1 MEKDETKR
9 KKIYI
14 NQINDV
20 NEKNITEIKLTPSI
34 YRIKNNDNYDL
45 NVNDE
50 EGDSK
55 HLVKKILHNSDD
67 KNTIINN
74 DNKSIMVDKLRKSSS
89 QNDLRDLSKDSKKN
103 KKNKSINNRYQFF
116 ENEDISDK
124 YDDEFSLNKPKEKP
138 NFQNKNKNDNNEE
151 MNQMSEIRKIML
163 RSSNQNIKAS
173 YLQDEEDN
181 IQTENVIRK
190 NENDDKLKD
199 INFAKIYAP
208 YKKNIEKSNC
218 LVALFSIG
226 IVLSI
231 ITGSICVYLQLYGNE
246 DVYILLAIIS
256 LIIIGIYIFGIKI
269 ISKHKE
275 NVLIIISM
283 RKDPEKIIQSKYR
296 KLIHLFIYL
305 LLLGAN
311 YYYVILLINT
321 SFLNN
326 IKLSIR
332 GKGYDIKQWVEYFSN
347 KNYNEILELFEKV
360 NITFLVFGWQNWLLM
375 VFILIYLITSI
386 FNYRLIKSIIQ
397 ALCIFSIQAGVFL
410 IYLSIYCYKFK
421 DASSFEDQKIS
432 WATPGTLCNG
442 CIAVILGFFGFYVF
456 FMENRKKIIIFEI
469 ICFAQIILL
478 LVFSA
483 GLFAIQDKFY
493 NYKKATCN
501 SLFKYISEDYILK
514 NKIKGCSS
522 KYLFNSETIENIE
535 CPKDRIMIN
544 WEVTESSN
552 ENTNEE
558 NNNNINNIN
567 LNKENKISFGCIN
580 QSCCLQVY
588 FIIKNKFDFLLI
600 LSIHQITYFLVI
612 FILGIYEYVK
622 IGSNLE
628 EEFTE
633 KFNIIIMFV
642 LTFFIIIIV
651 LPFLLSLPN
660 ESNQSI
666 LNKIKNVEAQ
676 EDSSIIPRDLIQ
688 ISKQNLWKYTND
700 TFNSIK
706 KREENNLKYNII
718 IENNNEYK
726 LSYYEYSIISFDSD
740 IIVDNKKLGKININ
754 DYKNYSYINSTKKII
769 FKSTENI
776 INSIFEYFDLIP
788 YYPLKEN
795 ILLNIEINGIFV
807 RGENDGYQNI
817 INNNYN
823 KYINIT
829 KEKIESNY
837 NGNTQNS
844 VVNILNIKLDF
855 SIMNKDEF
863 FYITGKIN
871 NDNGKSLI
879 NIYNYYFSDDPIYS
893 QRTNNTG
900 HFIIGPIYRILNS
913 KSIYYLNIEASKINV
928 ENENT
933 SEEKYI
939 INNDYCKFYDII
951 KINEYGFH
959 SNKYYPLNNI
969 YLPLS
974 NTGSMTIK
982 GVVKKYEKEQEA
994 ISDVNIKLFYGE
1006 QINKINEYIE
1016 DNQNSI
1022 NSNYLESSCIQRTSS
1037 NKEGEYNLNI
1047 NKNGQFMIVFMK
1059 DEYYLEK
1066 HIFIVKDISSSG
1078 TLDMGTMYLVGLFNS
1093 GKIVVRLEWDYKPP
1107 DLDLICRFQVKKNHY
1122 CYTFFGNKKCVET
1135 EYFQDSR
1142 EPKDISSEIIEI
1154 NEFSEYLYFFYVR
1167 KYFDISDGKT
1177 KNEKKKDGVEIGPY
1191 INYTDIDIKYNEYL
1205 NNTSAR
1211 LLIYTNG
1218 LRVPAMKI
1226 NIPGFENNIENQTVN
1241 QAKNKTEYNYWAG
1254 FCINGKEGISSLKI
1268 VNKIFKNEISKDICS
1283 SYYDKNKL
1291 ITFND

>member
-1 MEKDETKR
+1 MEKDEIEG
-9 KKIYI
+9 KKLFII
-14 NQINDV
+14 QSNDI
-20 NEKNITEIKLTPSI
+20 NEKNITEIKQTQSI
-34 YRIKNNDNYDL
+34 YRIKNNENYDL
-45 NVNDE
+45 NFNDE
-50 EGDSK
+50 ESDNK
-55 HLVKKILHNSDD
+55 NLVKKMLHNSDD

-74 DNKSIMVDKLRKSSS
+74 DNKSIMMDKLRKSIS
-89 QNDLRDLSKDSKKN
+89 QNDLRELSKDSKKN
-103 KKNKSINNRYQFF
+103 KKNKSINNRYQYF
-116 ENEDISDK
+116 ENEDISEK
-124 YDDEFSLNKPKEKP
+124 YDEDLSLNKPKEKP
-138 NFQNKNKNDNNEE
+138 NFQKKNNNSNNEE

-181 IQTENVIRK
+181 IKTENVINK
-190 NENDDKLKD
+190 NVDNDKLKD

-208 YKKNIEKSNC
+208 YKKSIEKTNC
-218 LVALFSIG
+218 LCILFSIG

-231 ITGSICVYLQLYGNE
+231 ITGSLCFYLHLYGNE
-246 DVYILLAIIS
+246 DVYILLAILS
-256 LIIIGIYIFGIKI
+256 LLIIGIYIFGIRI
-269 ISKHKE
+269 ISKYKE

-311 YYYVILLINT
+311 YFYVILLINT

-332 GKGYDIKQWVEYFSN
+332 GKGYDIKQWSEYFSN
-347 KNYNEILELFEKV
+347 KNYNEILKLFEKV

-375 VFILIYLITSI
+375 IFILIYLIILI

-397 ALCIFSIQAGVFL
+397 VLCIFSIQAGIFL

-421 DASSFEDQKIS
+421 DASSFEDKKIS
-432 WATPGTLCNG
+432 WATPGTLSNG
-442 CIAVILGFFGFYVF
+442 CIAIMLGFFGFYVF

-469 ICFAQIILL
+469 ICFAQVILL
-478 LVFSA
+478 LIFSG
-483 GLFAIQDKFY
+483 GLYAIQDKFY

-501 SLFKYISEDYILK
+501 SLFKYISENYILK
-514 NKIKGCSS
+514 NKFKGCSS

-544 WEVTESSN
+544 WEVTELSN
-552 ENTNEE
+552 ENQNANKE
-558 NNNNINNIN
+558 NNNKINNI
-567 LNKENKISFGCIN
+567 NKENKISFGCIN
-580 QSCCLQVY
+580 QSCCLQIY
-588 FIIKNKFDFLLI
+588 FLIKNKFDFLMI
-600 LSIHQITYFLVI
+600 LSIHQITYFFIV
-612 FILGIYEYVK
+612 FILGIYAYVK

-628 EEFTE
+628 EELSE
-633 KFNIIIMFV
+633 KINFIIMFA
-642 LTFFIIIIV
+642 LTFFILTIV
-651 LPFLLSLPN
+651 LPFMLSLPN

-666 LNKIKNVEAQ
+666 LNKIKNIDAE

-700 TFNSIK
+700 TFNSLK
-706 KREENNLKYNII
+706 QKEENNFKYNII

-726 LSYYEYSIISFDSD
+726 LSYYEYLIISFDSD
-740 IIVDNKKLGKININ
+740 IIVDNKKLEKININ
-754 DYKNYSYINSTKKII
+754 DYQNYSYINSTKII
-769 FKSTENI
+769 KFKSSENI
-776 INSIFEYFDLIP
+776 INSIFGYFDLVP

-807 RGENDGYQNI
+807 REENDGYQNN
-817 INNNYN
+817 INKNYN
-823 KYINIT
+823 KFINIT
-829 KEKIESNY
+829 KESIESNY

-844 VVNILNIKLDF
+844 VINILNEKFDF

-879 NIYNYYFSDDPIYS
+879 NIYNYYYSNDPIFS
-893 QRTNNTG
+893 KRTNNSG

-933 SEEKYI
+933 AEEKYI
-939 INNDYCKFYDII
+939 INNEYCKYYDII

-974 NTGSMTIK
+974 NTGSMNIK
-982 GVVKKYEKEQEA
+982 GVVKKYEKEQEP
-994 ISDVNIKLFYGE
+994 IKDVNIRLFYGE

-1016 DNQNSI
+1016 DNQNNI
-1022 NSNYLESSCIQRTSS
+1022 NSNYLESSSIERTST
-1037 NKEGEYNLNI
+1037 NKDGEYILNI

-1066 HIFIVKDISSSG
+1066 HIFIVKDISSSES
-1078 TLDMGTMYLVGLFNS
+1078 LDMGTMYLVNLFNS
-1093 GKIVVRLEWDYKPP
+1093 GKIVVKLEWDFKPP

-1142 EPKDISSEIIEI
+1142 EAKEISSEIIEI

-1167 KYFDISDGKT
+1167 KYFDTSNGKT
-1177 KNEKKKDGVEIGPY
+1177 KNEKKKEGVEIGPN
-1191 INYTDIDIKYNEYL
+1191 INYTELDIKYNEYL

-1218 LRVPAMKI
+1218 LRVPAVKI
-1226 NIPGFENNIENQTVN
+1226 NIPGFENNKENQTNN
-1241 QAKNKTEYNYWAG
+1241 QAKNQTEYNYWAG
-1254 FCINGKEGISSLKI
+1254 FCINGREGISSLKI
-1268 VNKIFKNEISKDICS
+1268 VNKIYKNEISKDICL
-1283 SYYDKNKL
+1283 SYYDKSKL